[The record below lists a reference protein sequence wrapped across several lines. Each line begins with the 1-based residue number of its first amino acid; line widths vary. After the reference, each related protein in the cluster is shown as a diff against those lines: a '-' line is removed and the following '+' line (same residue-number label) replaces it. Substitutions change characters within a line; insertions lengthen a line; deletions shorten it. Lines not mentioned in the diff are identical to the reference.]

1 MTSRPTDPWT
11 YAAIAALLAA
21 TAVFASWPPG
31 ARAARVD
38 PVVALRDS

>member
-21 TAVFASWPPG
+21 TAVFASWRPA
-31 ARAARVD
+31 ARGARVD